1 MTEASAPAAP
11 RAAAAPDA
19 ATGAAPRRACDAA
32 PEPASDAAPRPGS
45 GPVAV
50 PSDPSGGVVR
60 VRLDLAYQGTHFAGW
75 ARQPGLRTVQGAIED
90 GFATILRG
98 PAPRLTVAGRTDAG
112 VHARGQVAHVDL
124 TRAQWEALPGRSDR
138 APGDALVARLGGV
151 LPGDVVV
158 HRAAAAPAGFDARF
172 SALHRAYR
180 YRVVDDPARRDPLRR
195 EWVLW
200 NRRPL
205 DVDAMDAA
213 VRPLLGVR
221 DFAAFCKPRPGAT
234 TIRELQ
240 HLSWARPEDG
250 PDAGLVVA
258 HVRADAFCHNMVRA
272 LVGAS
277 LAVGEGRRDAG
288 WPARLLASRRRD
300 AGAGV
305 VPAHGLVLEEVTYPP
320 DEELAGRADRVR
332 AVRNEE
338 DVWDDGAS

>member
-1 MTEASAPAAP
+1 MTAVPPPAL
-11 RAAAAPDA
+11 PD
-19 ATGAAPRRACDAA
+19 PD
-32 PEPASDAAPRPGS
+32 APRPD
-45 GPVAV
+45 V
-50 PSDPSGGVVR
+50 PDDVVR
-60 VRLDLAYQGTHFAGW
+60 VRLDLAYQGTAFAGW
-75 ARQPGLRTVQGAIED
+75 ARQPTLRTVQGTIEE
-90 GFATILRG
+90 GLATILRG
-98 PAPRLTVAGRTDAG
+98 AAPRLTVAGRTDAG

-124 TRAQWEALPGRSDR
+124 ARAQWEALPGRSDR

-158 HRAAAAPAGFDARF
+158 HRATRAPAGFDARF
-172 SALHRAYR
+172 SALHRAYT
-180 YRVVDDPARRDPLRR
+180 YRVADDPAQRDPLRR

-205 DVDAMDAA
+205 DVAAMDAA

-240 HLSWARPEDG
+240 HLSWSRPTDG

-277 LAVGEGRRDAG
+277 LAVGEGRRGVG
-288 WPARLLASRRRD
+288 WPAELLASRRRD

-320 DEELAGRADRVR
+320 DAELAARADRIR

-338 DVWDDGAS
+338 DVWEDAPPRESA